1 MKKDERR
8 ACIMKNQ
15 WKLAAAILYGG
26 VMMYGTAGV
35 AGASGTEPG
44 NQLQAPVPNA
54 SSQGEAP
61 QRNAEPQSRHEHGHG
76 RGPGGWNH
84 HLNEKVAK
92 LLGITPARLENELG
106 QGKSLVDIAKSK
118 GIKEEQLIDKL
129 KNEMTV
135 DLKRLVN
142 RKGPITFDRKS
153 GAPHEAKLKQEKG
166 AGTSS
171 PSANEH

>member
-1 MKKDERR
+1 
-8 ACIMKNQ
+8 MKNQ
-15 WKLAAAILYGG
+15 WNLIAAILYGG

-35 AGASGTEPG
+35 AGASGTKPG

-61 QRNAEPQSRHEHGHG
+61 QRNAEPQGRHEQGHVHRHGHG

-153 GAPHEAKLKQEKG
+153 GAPHEAQLKREQG

>member
-1 MKKDERR
+1 
-8 ACIMKNQ
+8 MKNQ
-15 WKLAAAILYGG
+15 WKLTAAILYGG

-35 AGASGTEPG
+35 AGASGAEPG
-44 NQLQAPVPNA
+44 NQLQASIPNA
-54 SSQGEAP
+54 SSQGEAHQWKVAP
-61 QRNAEPQSRHEHGHG
+61 QDHHGHG
-76 RGPGGWNH
+76 HVHRHGHGHGPGGWNH

-142 RKGPITFDRKS
+142 RKGPITFDRKF
-153 GAPHEAKLKQEKG
+153 GAPHEAQLKQE
-166 AGTSS
+166 
-171 PSANEH
+171 

>member
-1 MKKDERR
+1 
-8 ACIMKNQ
+8 
-15 WKLAAAILYGG
+15 
-26 VMMYGTAGV
+26 MMYGTAGV
-35 AGASGTEPG
+35 AGASI
-44 NQLQAPVPNA
+44 PNA
-54 SSQGEAP
+54 SSQGEAHQWKVAP
-61 QRNAEPQSRHEHGHG
+61 QDHHGQGHVHRHGHG
-76 RGPGGWNH
+76 LGGWNH

-153 GAPHEAKLKQEKG
+153 GAPHEAQLKQEQG
-166 AGTSS
+166 GGTSS
-171 PSANEH
+171 SSADEH